1 MPKFSQEKIA
11 VKEKTPKKAI
21 PDEMIE
27 EYMGYIGQLD
37 KGNEGTLEFGPEEN
51 ITKGRKALVEAGVH
65 ARKYVKVTKPRGID
79 NVLKFRLITK
89 AEFGEAQKKSKE
101 RGDKI
106 RAARAAKE

>member
-11 VKEKTPKKAI
+11 VKKKAPKKAI

-27 EYMGYIGQLD
+27 EYMGYIGQLE
-37 KGNEGTLEFGPEEN
+37 KGNEGTLEFGEGEN
-51 ITKGRKALVEAGVH
+51 ISKGRKALVEAGVN
-65 ARKYVKVTKPRGID
+65 AKKYVKVTKPRGVD
-79 NVLKFRLITK
+79 NVLKFQLITK
-89 AEFGEAQKKSKE
+89 AEFDEAAKKSKE